1 MKVTG
6 MSQTTEQ
13 KNLLKEQKIIEIV
26 INSLYE
32 KTLKKETVTWQN
44 LIMK

>member
-13 KNLLKEQKIIEIV
+13 KNLLKEQRIIEIV

>member
-32 KTLKKETVTWQN
+32 KTLKKEIVTWQN